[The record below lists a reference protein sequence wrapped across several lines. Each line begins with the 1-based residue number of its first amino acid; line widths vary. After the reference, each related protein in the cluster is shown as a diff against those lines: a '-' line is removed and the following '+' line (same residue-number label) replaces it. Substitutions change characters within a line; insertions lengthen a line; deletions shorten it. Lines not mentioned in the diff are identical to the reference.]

1 MAATRKM
8 LTLAGALIG
17 PAVVPCVSLLVEMAQ
32 PAHTVPGGQP
42 QPVVPAHAG
51 GADKPGDVL
60 SRLQVFP
67 ADNAWNQDVSGLPVH
82 PMSTVWI
89 ATMGAGTGLHPDFG
103 TVWDG
108 APNGIP
114 FVVVPPT
121 QPMVPIDFVLYGSQ
135 SDPGPYPVPPGAP
148 IEGGPGGTGD
158 RHVLVVDWSRR
169 MLYELYRAFPIDG
182 GARWRADSGA
192 VWDLTSNELRPFGWT
207 SADAAG
213 LAIFPG
219 LARYDEAVLK
229 GEIRHALRFTTGPTQ
244 KACILPATHWASS
257 SLDPT
262 HPPMGLRVRLKAG
275 VDISG
280 YPPQVRP
287 ILAAMK
293 KYGMILAD
301 NGSDWYVSG
310 APDPR
315 WDDDQLSR
323 IRGIKGSDF
332 ECVDTGPVITP

>member
-1 MAATRKM
+1 MNIAGLSVAVAIGVMQAFAA
-8 LTLAGALIG
+8 
-17 PAVVPCVSLLVEMAQ
+17 AQ
-32 PAHTVPGGQP
+32 PAHTVPGGP
-42 QPVVPAHAG
+42 PSGRIPANTAPP
-51 GADKPGDVL
+51 DRYGDVL
-60 SRLQVFP
+60 ARLQVFP

-82 PMSTVWI
+82 PMSEAWI
-89 ATMGAGTGLHPDFG
+89 STMGAGTGLHADFG
-103 TVWDG
+103 TVWNG

-114 FVVVPPT
+114 FVLVPPM
-121 QPMVPIDFVLYGSQ
+121 QPLVPIEFGLYGDQ

-148 IEGGPGGTGD
+148 IEGGPFGTGD
-158 RHVLVVDWSRR
+158 RHVLVIDWSRR
-169 MLYELYRAFPIDG
+169 MLYELYRAFPLDG
-182 GARWRADSGA
+182 GARWRCDSGA

-219 LARYDEAVLK
+219 LARYDEAVLR

-257 SLDPT
+257 STDPN

-287 ILAAMK
+287 ILAALK

-301 NGSDWYVSG
+301 NGSDWYISG

-323 IRGIKGSDF
+323 IRGIKGADF